1 MEIGIWNMPLHG
13 YIVIFFH
20 SLIYLSVYQKTS
32 CSLRNTRDN
41 LPNRSTKQTRK
52 VIIKGN
58 KSHTL
63 NEHKIFPNNTHV
75 YIYRNRIAAIHN

>member
-41 LPNRSTKQTRK
+41 LPNRSTKQTIK

-63 NEHKIFPNNTHV
+63 NEHKIFLNNTHV

>member
-20 SLIYLSVYQKTS
+20 SLICLSVCQKTS

-41 LPNRSTKQTRK
+41 LSNRSTKETIK

-63 NEHKIFPNNTHV
+63 NEHKIFPNNMHIC
-75 YIYRNRIAAIHN
+75 IYRNRIAAIHN